1 MSDGTLRRVL
11 LVDDNEDHVLLAS
24 TALKREGWQ
33 VEAVGNGQAALA
45 YLETRSYGALVLDHW
60 LPDMTGLEA
69 LEAIQRRGYDLPI
82 VVLTAVDSATL
93 AVAALK
99 AGAHEYLPKAGDF
112 AAALPGAV
120 ARAIRQHA
128 EATEKERLRR
138 DLAARNAEL
147 AALVERLQELDRLK
161 ADFIAII
168 AHELRSPIAAIEG
181 YATLLLQH
189 GARLNAAQRQQ
200 MVETVQREASR
211 LARLVADALDVARMD
226 ADRFSYDL
234 RPFDLLATVREAIS
248 QARGKSAQHTITLA
262 EPESV
267 IVVWGDPLR
276 LRQVLDN
283 LLDNALKYSPDGGP
297 VEVAV
302 REDTAAG
309 MAEIAVRDYGI
320 GIPREHQ
327 AQLFQRFSRIRTAET
342 AQIPGTGL
350 GLYIA
355 ARIVAAMR
363 GRIWVDSA
371 PGAGS
376 TFYVAIPLATP
387 RGQEDL

>member
-1 MSDGTLRRVL
+1 
-11 LVDDNEDHVLLAS
+11 
-24 TALKREGWQ
+24 
-33 VEAVGNGQAALA
+33 
-45 YLETRSYGALVLDHW
+45 
-60 LPDMTGLEA
+60 
-69 LEAIQRRGYDLPI
+69 
-82 VVLTAVDSATL
+82 L

-120 ARAIRQHA
+120 ARAVRQHA
-128 EATEKERLRR
+128 EAVEKERLRR

-147 AALVERLQELDRLK
+147 AAMVERLQELDRLK
-161 ADFIAII
+161 ADFVAII

-189 GARLNAAQRQQ
+189 GPRLDAAQRQQ
-200 MVETVQREASR
+200 MVAAVQREASH

-226 ADRFSYDL
+226 ADRFSYAF
-234 RPFDLLATVREAIS
+234 RPFDLLAVVREAVS
-248 QARGKSAQHTITLA
+248 QAQGKSAQHTISLA
-262 EPESV
+262 APEALV
-267 IVVWGDPLR
+267 VVWGDPLR

-297 VEVAV
+297 VDVTVRVDGAAGVAEVAV
-302 REDTAAG
+302 RDQ
-309 MAEIAVRDYGI
+309 GI
-320 GIPREHQ
+320 GIAREHQ
-327 AQLFQRFSRIRTAET
+327 GQLFVRFGRIRTPDA

-355 ARIVAAMR
+355 QRIVSAHR

-371 PGAGS
+371 RGAGS
-376 TFYVAIPLATP
+376 TFYVTIPLAAP
-387 RGQEDL
+387 GVQEGT